1 MPAMDS
7 LSLKNPAAISIGA
20 PRGILRAPVAE
31 DGVAINELIAKCAP
45 LDRNSVYCNLLQ
57 CTHFAST
64 CVVAEQ
70 AGRAVGWVSGYRMP
84 DEPDALFVWQVAVD
98 SPARGQKLAAR
109 MIKDI
114 LAREANSGV
123 LFIKTTITQDNEAS
137 WRLFRGLAEALN
149 APFEAAPLFFR
160 NTHFAGAHA
169 TEVLVTI
176 GPFAD
181 GL

>member
-1 MPAMDS
+1 MDS
-7 LSLKNPAAISIGA
+7 LSLKNPAEISVGA
-20 PRGILRAPVAE
+20 PRLMLRAPVAE
-31 DGVAINELIAKCAP
+31 DGVAINDLIARCAP

-57 CTHFAST
+57 CTHFASS
-64 CVVAEQ
+64 CVVAEH
-70 AGRAVGWVSGYRMP
+70 AGRPVGWVSGYRIP

-98 SPARGQKLAAR
+98 AEARGQRLGGR

-114 LAREANSGV
+114 LSRKANSGV
-123 LFIKTTITQDNEAS
+123 LFVKTTITQDNEAS
-137 WRLFRGLAEALN
+137 WRLFRALADELN